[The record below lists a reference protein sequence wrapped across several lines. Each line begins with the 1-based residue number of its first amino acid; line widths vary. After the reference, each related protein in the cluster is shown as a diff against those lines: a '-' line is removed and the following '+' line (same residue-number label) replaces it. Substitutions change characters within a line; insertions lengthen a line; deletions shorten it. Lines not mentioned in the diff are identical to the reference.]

1 MAYAEPTMATENVGV
16 AEDGVTGT
24 EGDGS
29 ENGGGAGRKQ
39 RRPATEEE
47 ARALASSLRLRILR
61 LCLDRALTN
70 KEIAA
75 RLQTNPATTLHHV
88 RKLVATGFLAPQEE
102 RRGTRGAR
110 EVPYLATGKS
120 WRLDVH
126 DSGVTGGGTAMIQ
139 AFLDEI
145 QLIDQ
150 DTAPFARLGLRL
162 SEKELD
168 ELRDRLQEILNEFR
182 ERDLDDVSGS
192 PYSIFVALY
201 PDVSRE

>member
-16 AEDGVTGT
+16 AADGGTGT
-24 EGDGS
+24 GGDGT
-29 ENGGGAGRKQ
+29 ENGGGTHRK
-39 RRPATEEE
+39 RPATEEE

-120 WRLDVH
+120 WTLDVH
-126 DSGVTGGGTAMIQ
+126 GSGVSGGGTAMIE
-139 AFLDEI
+139 AFLDEVR
-145 QLIDQ
+145 LIDM
-150 DTAPFARLGLRL
+150 DNAPYARLGLRL
-162 SEKELD
+162 SEPDLRELKDRLD
-168 ELRDRLQEILNEFR
+168 ELLNDFR
-182 ERDLDDVSGS
+182 WRALDPDGR

>member
-1 MAYAEPTMATENVGV
+1 MPLDNDRGTAE
-16 AEDGVTGT
+16 
-24 EGDGS
+24 
-29 ENGGGAGRKQ
+29 RH

-75 RLQTNPATTLHHV
+75 RLDANPATTLHHV

-102 RRGTRGAR
+102 RRGARGAR

-120 WRLDVH
+120 WTMDVRE
-126 DSGVTGGGTAMIQ
+126 SGVRGHGTAMIE

-145 QLIDQ
+145 GMVDA
-150 DTAPFARLGLRL
+150 DAADL
-162 SEKELD
+162 S
-168 ELRDRLQEILNEFR
+168 
-182 ERDLDDVSGS
+182 
-192 PYSIFVALY
+192 
-201 PDVSRE
+201 

>member
-1 MAYAEPTMATENVGV
+1 MRLD
-16 AEDGVTGT
+16 EDRPPGK
-24 EGDGS
+24 
-29 ENGGGAGRKQ
+29 RH

-102 RRGTRGAR
+102 RRGARGAR

-120 WRLDVH
+120 WTLDVH
-126 DSGVTGGGTAMIQ
+126 GSGVSGGGTAVIE
-139 AFLDEI
+139 AFLDEVRMV
-145 QLIDQ
+145 DM
-150 DTAPFARLGLRL
+150 DAAPFARLGLRL
-162 SEKELD
+162 SEPALD
-168 ELRDRLQEILNEFR
+168 ELRDRLGEVLEEFR
-182 ERDLDDVSGS
+182 HRELDPAGR
-192 PYSIFVALY
+192 PYSVFVALY
-201 PDVSRE
+201 PDVSRD

>member
-1 MAYAEPTMATENVGV
+1 MPMDKDRRTAEGH
-16 AEDGVTGT
+16 
-24 EGDGS
+24 
-29 ENGGGAGRKQ
+29 

-75 RLQTNPATTLHHV
+75 HLEINPATTLHHV
-88 RKLVATGFLAPQEE
+88 RKLVATGFLVPQQA
-102 RRGTRGAR
+102 RRGARGAR

-120 WRLDVH
+120 WTLDVH
-126 DSGVTGGGTAMIQ
+126 SSDVSGGGTAMVE
-139 AFLDEI
+139 AFLDEVR
-145 QLIDQ
+145 LVDL
-150 DTAPFARLGLRL
+150 DHAPLTRLGLRL
-162 SEKELD
+162 SEPELD
-168 ELRDRLQEILNEFR
+168 ELRERLDELLGDFR
-182 ERDLDDVSGS
+182 AREPHSAGR

>member
-1 MAYAEPTMATENVGV
+1 MVTETDQG
-16 AEDGVTGT
+16 GTG
-24 EGDGS
+24 E
-29 ENGGGAGRKQ
+29 
-39 RRPATEEE
+39 RRPATEDE

-126 DSGVTGGGTAMIQ
+126 DSGVSGGGTAMIQ

-145 QLIDQ
+145 QLIDR

-162 SEKELD
+162 SETDLD
-168 ELRDRLQEILNEFR
+168 ELRGRLEEILEDFR
-182 ERDLDDVSGS
+182 QRKLDPDGR

>member
-1 MAYAEPTMATENVGV
+1 MPLDEDRRAAE
-16 AEDGVTGT
+16 
-24 EGDGS
+24 
-29 ENGGGAGRKQ
+29 RH

-75 RLQTNPATTLHHV
+75 RLETNPATTLHHV

-102 RRGTRGAR
+102 RRGARGAR

-120 WRLDVH
+120 WTLDVH
-126 DSGVTGGGTAMIQ
+126 GSGVAGGGTAMIE
-139 AFLDEI
+139 AFLDEVR
-145 QLIDQ
+145 LVDT

-162 SEKELD
+162 SEPELD
-168 ELRDRLQEILNEFR
+168 ELRDRLDEILNDFR
-182 ERDLDDVSGS
+182 ARDLDPAGR

>member
-1 MAYAEPTMATENVGV
+1 MATENTRT
-16 AEDGVTGT
+16 AEDAPAT
-24 EGDGS
+24 DGAVQNANAV
-29 ENGGGAGRKQ
+29 ENANGAGHRP

-75 RLQTNPATTLHHV
+75 RLQANPATTLHHV
-88 RKLVATGFLAPQEE
+88 RKLVATGFLASQEE

-120 WRLDVH
+120 WTLDVH
-126 DSGVTGGGTAMIQ
+126 GSGVSGGGTAMIE

-145 QLIDQ
+145 RLIDL
-150 DTAPFARLGLRL
+150 DDAPFARLGLRL
-162 SEKELD
+162 SEPDLRELKDRLD
-168 ELRDRLQEILNEFR
+168 ELLNEFR
-182 ERDLDDVSGS
+182 YRASDPDGR
-192 PYSIFVALY
+192 PYSMFVALY
-201 PDVSRE
+201 PDVARD

>member
-1 MAYAEPTMATENVGV
+1 MATET
-16 AEDGVTGT
+16 DGRAGSGSQGGT
-24 EGDGS
+24 S
-29 ENGGGAGRKQ
+29 E
-39 RRPATEEE
+39 RRPATEDE

-102 RRGTRGAR
+102 RRGARGAR

-126 DSGVTGGGTAMIQ
+126 DSGVSGGGAAMIQ

-145 QLIDQ
+145 QLVDQ
-150 DTAPFARLGLRL
+150 DAAPFARLGLRL

-182 ERDLDDVSGS
+182 ERDLDDVSGR